1 MSTATE
7 LATDLGG
14 YAGQANLYQLDTPL
28 YGNEHVVVWTQS
40 FGTPEAV
47 IVAAHPNGAAKTLNR
62 LPGSYVGAEVTHSG
76 ALWLAG
82 YEIVVPEPEPEPLPE
97 ENPEVP

>member
-14 YAGQANLYQLDTPL
+14 YAGQANLYQLDPPL
-28 YGNEHVVVWTQS
+28 FGNEYVVVWTQS

-47 IVAAHPNGAAKTLNR
+47 IVAAHSSGAARTLNR
-62 LPGSYVGAEVTHSG
+62 LPGSYVGSEVTHSG

-82 YEIVVPEPEPEPLPE
+82 YDVVVPEPETLPE
-97 ENPEVP
+97 ENPEATA